1 MIVVSDQFEAGRR
14 QDQDRLLSDGA
25 GGEVL
30 GSEGPSVT
38 VREGAGLGFNA
49 PFVGLE
55 DAGLRPDNPFVA
67 VSEDAGL
74 RSDNSLVAVREDAGW
89 RSDNPFVAV
98 SEDAVLRSDG
108 AFVAAI
114 ADASTTEPHGSTG
127 AFADSEPR
135 RWVAAAGTSAA
146 AILAPTRL
154 QHTREKPGICNEKS
168 TSEWRVASVPIPAP
182 AMT

>member
-14 QDQDRLLSDGA
+14 QDQDGLRSDGA
-25 GGEVL
+25 VGEVL

-38 VREGAGLGFNA
+38 VKEGAGLGFNA

-55 DAGLRPDNPFVA
+55 DASLRPDNPSVREDAGLRSDNPFVA

-74 RSDNSLVAVREDAGW
+74 RSDRPS
-89 RSDNPFVAV
+89 VAV
-98 SEDAVLRSDG
+98 SEDAVLRPDG

-135 RWVAAAGTSAA
+135 RWVAAAGPSAA

-168 TSEWRVASVPIPAP
+168 TSECRVASVPIPAP